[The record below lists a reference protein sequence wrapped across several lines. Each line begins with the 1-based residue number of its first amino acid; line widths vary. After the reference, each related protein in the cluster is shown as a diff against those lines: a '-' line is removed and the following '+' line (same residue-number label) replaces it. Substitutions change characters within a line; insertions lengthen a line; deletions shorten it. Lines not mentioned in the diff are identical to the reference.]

1 MYYYLKECGKP
12 VTADGE
18 IRLLEVPYD
27 ETAEDEMSYLKYYDK
42 SIKQE
47 QPQLGAV
54 KLFALPVEYWDE
66 TGRYE
71 FKRFKLSM
79 SAKQVTG
86 FAREC
91 SSSATGI
98 INAVICKA
106 FQTAYDLEGK
116 LLINSLTSN
125 FR

>member
-1 MYYYLKECGKP
+1 
-12 VTADGE
+12 
-18 IRLLEVPYD
+18 
-27 ETAEDEMSYLKYYDK
+27 MSYLKYYDK

-98 INAVICKA
+98 INAPVRKGKNLEYVALWKKGEAGLKSYEIIEKIKA
-106 FQTAYDLEGK
+106 LTALYALDELQ
-116 LLINSLTSN
+116 
-125 FR
+125 